1 MDYCYRAYMADG
13 IKACSAD
20 LADAFGGSE
29 LTERWSDIYKPRE
42 VKNAETIIKT
52 ISDKLD
58 RMRSE

>member
-1 MDYCYRAYMADG
+1 MADG

-29 LTERWSDIYKPRE
+29 LTERWSDIYKSRE